1 MSDPNT
7 HPDNGHRHAPGCGH
21 TRIKHSGHI
30 DYLHDSHLHHPV
42 GDAGS
47 TLVEE
52 HVLEISAEIPERC
65 TPDRWTH
72 LGSLHSGRRA
82 K

>member
-7 HPDNGHRHAPGCGH
+7 RPDNIHRHAPGCGH
-21 TRIKHSGHI
+21 TRIKHSGHV

-52 HVLEISAEIPERC
+52 HVLEISAENPEAAD
-65 TPDRWTH
+65 TM
-72 LGSLHSGRRA
+72 SGRF
-82 K
+82 